1 VAEDIDTL
9 AAELTKARDDGME
22 RGWLVVL
29 TAALITVIAVVVVV
43 SIYIFFQLF

>member
-1 VAEDIDTL
+1 MADDIDTL
-9 AAELTKARDDGME
+9 AAELAKARDDGME
-22 RGWLVVL
+22 RGWVVVL